1 MGSQTENQLSAGH
14 CIAKISHTQNYK
26 SYSYNED
33 NLLNFVILRSSLFIS
48 QPVRGEQ
55 SNRESI
61 FPNKCTFNI
70 EQCLADRTRSPPLVL
85 SANQDNIVYPSVG
98 GK

>member
-1 MGSQTENQLSAGH
+1 MAHLPLKRCNLINICALDIRNLENLKNPFFH
-14 CIAKISHTQNYK
+14 
-26 SYSYNED
+26 
-33 NLLNFVILRSSLFIS
+33 LLLRGCTRELR
-48 QPVRGEQ
+48 PVRGEQ
-55 SNRESI
+55 SNRERI